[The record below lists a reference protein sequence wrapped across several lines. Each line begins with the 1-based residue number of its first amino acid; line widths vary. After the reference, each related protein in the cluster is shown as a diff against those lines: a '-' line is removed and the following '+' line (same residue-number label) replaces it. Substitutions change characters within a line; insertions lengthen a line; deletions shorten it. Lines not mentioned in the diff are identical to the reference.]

1 MIIFDGIRARIE
13 GSQLTGK
20 RQESILINYSDH
32 IRFNDVTRIDDR
44 RTRTAQEIM
53 FSLQGT
59 F

>member
-1 MIIFDGIRARIE
+1 MIIFNGIRARIE

-20 RQESILINYSDH
+20 RQESLLFNYSDH
-32 IRFNDVTRIDDR
+32 IRFDDVTRIDDR
-44 RTRTAQEIM
+44 RTRTAQEIR